1 MVSKEVSSH
10 TSTLHDSRSNI
21 LTSADPIPS
30 PQPSTTSS
38 PASQPQP
45 NPSAASPEQQ
55 HHADP
60 DEVDISNAEH
70 YYAPQ
75 TTNRIPPADL
85 NDAQLRQMM
94 LGMDSSAANGS
105 TPSAQNNPL
114 AAMMASMGMPNPGE
128 PGGPDPDDPMMKML
142 SQMMAGAGGAGGPG
156 GAQNPF
162 AAMAGGAGGAA
173 PQHQQQPPPD
183 TTTAAI
189 WRVLHFLV
197 AAGLGLYI
205 ALLTQFTGTKVAR
218 ERSAFAAYSATGD
231 AQEGGLGGGANAE
244 DLRRYFFWAF
254 ATAES
259 ILLTSRFFL
268 DKGARGPSGMVATV
282 LGFVPESKWKSLVVN
297 AMQYVQIFS
306 TVRMDMLVCVFVLG
320 VCSLVKG

>member
-1 MVSKEVSSH
+1 
-10 TSTLHDSRSNI
+10 
-21 LTSADPIPS
+21 
-30 PQPSTTSS
+30 
-38 PASQPQP
+38 
-45 NPSAASPEQQ
+45 
-55 HHADP
+55 
-60 DEVDISNAEH
+60 
-70 YYAPQ
+70 
-75 TTNRIPPADL
+75 
-85 NDAQLRQMM
+85 M
-94 LGMDSSAANGS
+94 LGMDPTASANG
-105 TPSAQNNPL
+105 TTQNPQNNPL
-114 AAMMASMGMPNPGE
+114 AAMMASMGMPQPGE
-128 PGGPDPDDPMMKML
+128 AGGPDPDDPMMKML
-142 SQMMAGAGGAGGPG
+142 SQMMAGAGGPGGPGG

-162 AAMAGGAGGAA
+162 AAMAGGAG
-173 PQHQQQPPPD
+173 PQQQQGQQQSTPD
-183 TTTAAI
+183 ATAAAI

-218 ERSAFAAYSATGD
+218 ERGAFADYTAATGA
-231 AQEGGLGGGANAE
+231 AQEEYGGVTNTQ

-297 AMQYVQIFS
+297 GLQYVQIFS

-320 VCSLVKG
+320 ICSLVKG